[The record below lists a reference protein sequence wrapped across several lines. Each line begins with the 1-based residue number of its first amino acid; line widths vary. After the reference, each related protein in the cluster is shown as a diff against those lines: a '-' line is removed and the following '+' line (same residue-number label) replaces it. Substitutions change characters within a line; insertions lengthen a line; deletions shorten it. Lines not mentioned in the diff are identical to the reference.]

1 MDITIIDPEMLEEAA
16 KRWEM
21 VESMELPKGLKIINQ
36 WFDAG
41 GGRVIT
47 LCDVETVQDYMT
59 YNFPFMDLSR
69 VDVFP
74 VMEAKEYKK
83 FAAEQMEKLTSMFE
97 VP

>member
-1 MDITIIDPEMLEEAA
+1 MIKEAA

-47 LCDVETVQDYMT
+47 LYDAETVQDYMT

-74 VMEAKEYKK
+74 VMEAQEYKK

>member
-1 MDITIIDPEMLEEAA
+1 MDITTIDPEMIKEAA

-47 LCDVETVQDYMT
+47 LYDAETVQDYMT

-74 VMEAKEYKK
+74 VMEAQEYKK